1 MKEPIGLSRSDG
13 RRPGGLTLLPW
24 YTGKP
29 LSWDVTVA
37 ATLADSYISATSST
51 GGAAAELAATRKM
64 AKYADLPASYL
75 FQPVAL
81 ETLGQSMTRQLIS
94 CRSWGQNWYGLRRD
108 QRAPVSLPEA
118 FRDDTTF

>member
-1 MKEPIGLSRSDG
+1 M
-13 RRPGGLTLLPW
+13 LPW
-24 YTGKP
+24 HTGKP

-81 ETLGQSMTRQLIS
+81 ETLGPINDSAVDFLSELGSRIGTASGEIRECQFLF
-94 CRSWGQNWYGLRRD
+94 
-108 QRAPVSLPEA
+108 QRLSVTIQHFNAILLHNSFVD
-118 FRDDTTF
+118 RDDQDL